1 MKGEPAEVLDDP
13 PAGVSSVDWLR
24 RVAALAPRI
33 AAAADEI
40 ERERR
45 VPEAVVSAMAEAGLF
60 RLLLPR
66 SISGGEVDPRIFA
79 QVLHEIARIDGSTAW
94 CLGQTS
100 VCAMVA
106 AFLPVGAACEIFSD
120 QRSVLTWGS
129 GSGQAVAVDGG
140 YRVTGSWSFA
150 SGGHN
155 ATWLGGHSLVHDRDG
170 TPRRGSDGSA
180 LWRTML
186 FPAAEAPLTDV
197 WQVIGLRGT
206 GSDTYAVRDL
216 FVPDCHSVARH
227 DPAERREHGPLYSFR
242 TDHLFACG
250 FASVALGLAR
260 RMLDDFIALA
270 KNKQPRGYAQALR
283 DSSAV
288 QTEVG
293 ELEGRLRGARLYL
306 MGTIGEVWQALARSN
321 DLTLEQ
327 RMSIRLAAT
336 RTIQEAVAV
345 ADAAYH
351 AAGATAI
358 FTRSDFER
366 RFRDIHAVAQQL
378 QARRSH
384 FETVGKF
391 LLGLDADTAFL

>member
-1 MKGEPAEVLDDP
+1 MKGEPAEVIDDP
-13 PAGVSSVDWLR
+13 PADASSVDWVG
-24 RVAALAPRI
+24 RVAALAPCI
-33 AAAADEI
+33 AGAADEI

-45 VPEAVVSAMAEAGLF
+45 LPDALVGAMAEAGFF

-66 SISGGEVDPRIFA
+66 AVGGAEVDPLTFSE
-79 QVLHEIARIDGSTAW
+79 VLQEIARIDGSTAW

-106 AFLPVGAACEIFSD
+106 AFLPIGAARELFLD
-120 QRSVLTWGS
+120 RRSILTWGS
-129 GSGQAVAVDGG
+129 GTGHATAVDGG
-140 YRVTGSWSFA
+140 YRVTGAWSFA

-155 ATWLGGHSLVHDRDG
+155 ATWLGGHCVLHDRDG
-170 TPRRGSDGSA
+170 SQRRGSDGSA

-186 FPAAEAPLTDV
+186 FPAAAAPMTDV

-206 GSDTYAVRDL
+206 GSDAYAVTDL
-216 FVPDCHSVARH
+216 FVPESYSVARD
-227 DPAERREHGPLYSFR
+227 DPGERRERGALYCLK
-242 TDHLFACG
+242 TDNLFACG

-270 KNKQPRGYAQALR
+270 KEKQPRGHAQALR
-283 DSSAV
+283 DSAAL
-288 QTEVG
+288 QTDVG
-293 ELEGRLRGARLYL
+293 ELEARLRAARLYL
-306 MGTIGEVWQALARSN
+306 MGTIAEVWDAVERSN
-321 DLTLEQ
+321 DITLDQ

-336 RTIQEAVAV
+336 RTIQEAAAV

-358 FTRSDFER
+358 FTRSAFER
-366 RFRDIHAVAQQL
+366 RFRDMHALAQQL

>member
-1 MKGEPAEVLDDP
+1 MKGEPAEIIEDP
-13 PAGVSSVDWLR
+13 PAGPSSVDWVR
-24 RVAALAPRI
+24 RIAAFAPGI
-33 AAAADEI
+33 AAAAEEI

-45 VPEAVVSAMAEAGLF
+45 LPEAMVGVMAEAGLF

-66 SISGGEVDPRIFA
+66 AVGGAEVDPLTFA
-79 QVLHEIARIDGSTAW
+79 VVLQELARIDGSTAW

-106 AFLPVGAACEIFSD
+106 AFLPIGAAREIFLD
-120 QRSVLTWGS
+120 RRSVLTWGS
-129 GSGQAVAVDGG
+129 GTGRAIAVDGG
-140 YRVTGSWSFA
+140 YRVTGNWSFA

-155 ATWLGGHSLVHDRDG
+155 ATWLGGHCVVHDRDG
-170 TPRRGSDGSA
+170 TPRRGSDGGA

-206 GSDTYAVRDL
+206 GSDAYSVSDL
-216 FVPDCHSVARH
+216 FVPDAHSVARD
-227 DPAERREHGPLYSFR
+227 DPAERRERGPLYCLK
-242 TDHLFACG
+242 TDNLFACG

-270 KNKQPRGYAQALR
+270 RDKQPRGHAQALR
-283 DSSAV
+283 DSAAV
-288 QTEVG
+288 QTDVG
-293 ELEGRLRGARLYL
+293 ELEAQLRGARLYL
-306 MGTIGEVWQALARSN
+306 MGTIGDVWQAVERTN

-358 FTRSDFER
+358 FARSAFER
-366 RFRDIHAVAQQL
+366 RFRDMHALAQQL

-391 LLGLDADTAFL
+391 LLGLEADTAFL